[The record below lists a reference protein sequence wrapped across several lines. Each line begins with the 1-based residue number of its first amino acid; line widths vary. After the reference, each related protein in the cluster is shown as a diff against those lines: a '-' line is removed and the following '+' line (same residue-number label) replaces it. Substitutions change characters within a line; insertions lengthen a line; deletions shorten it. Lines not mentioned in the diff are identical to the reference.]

1 MSFARLTSKWRILK
15 EPLNGKLNMHVKIIR
30 TCAMLHNFVLDFD
43 DDDDDDDDA
52 RKDGPVEMGYYPM
65 RLDPN
70 APEDKEILDR
80 FKSKAPG
87 HSIVREAIKKII
99 ELNDLRR
106 PKYNLERNQKEVE
119 RNHEVNE
126 YRVE

>member
-1 MSFARLTSKWRILK
+1 MKMHSIDAFHRLL
-15 EPLNGKLNMHVKIIR
+15 
-30 TCAMLHNFVLDFD
+30 NFVLDFD
-43 DDDDDDDDA
+43 NQTDFDDDGDDA
-52 RKDGPVEMGYYPM
+52 WKDGPVKMGYYPM

-70 APEDKEILDR
+70 VPEDKEILDR
-80 FKSKAPG
+80 FKSKVPG
-87 HSIVREAIKKII
+87 HSIVREAIKKFI

-106 PKYNLERNQKEVE
+106 PQYNLERNRKEVD

>member
-70 APEDKEILDR
+70 VPEDKEILDR
-80 FKSKAPG
+80 FKSKVPG
-87 HSIVREAIKKII
+87 YSIVREAIKKII

-106 PKYNLERNQKEVE
+106 PKYNLDRNQKEVE

>member
-1 MSFARLTSKWRILK
+1 MHSIDAFHRLL
-15 EPLNGKLNMHVKIIR
+15 
-30 TCAMLHNFVLDFD
+30 NFVLDFD
-43 DDDDDDDDA
+43 NQTDFDDDGDDA
-52 RKDGPVEMGYYPM
+52 WKDGPVKMGYYPM

-70 APEDKEILDR
+70 VPEDKEILDR
-80 FKSKAPG
+80 FKSKVPG
-87 HSIVREAIKKII
+87 HSIVREAIKKFI

-106 PKYNLERNQKEVE
+106 PQYNLERNRKEVD